1 MLLREA
7 STLLGKRSDEEN
19 EDEEKDHEPKIVS
32 VPAFSSQYCIAK
44 DVDRVL
50 RGKGTKKCVLLM
62 YEKTYEY
69 LNSVKSR
76 CYGYL
81 AFEFF
86 VWIPSRG
93 LMNCAFIIPSGH
105 PIKVCFDAALMV
117 LIFRALY
124 LIMSHVLLLY
134 NICKAQRS
142 GHLQIRLKD

>member
-62 YEKTYEY
+62 YEKTLFVRYFSKMMHKDWEMTMSAPAHVSKTRKQ
-69 LNSVKSR
+69 SVMERSARSLLRKVS
-76 CYGYL
+76 
-81 AFEFF
+81 
-86 VWIPSRG
+86 
-93 LMNCAFIIPSGH
+93 
-105 PIKVCFDAALMV
+105 IK
-117 LIFRALY
+117 
-124 LIMSHVLLLY
+124 
-134 NICKAQRS
+134 
-142 GHLQIRLKD
+142 

>member
-76 CYGYL
+76 L
-81 AFEFF
+81 F
-86 VWIPSRG
+86 VRYFSKMMHKDWEMTMSAPAHVSKTRKQSVMERSARS
-93 LMNCAFIIPSGH
+93 LLRKVS
-105 PIKVCFDAALMV
+105 IK
-117 LIFRALY
+117 
-124 LIMSHVLLLY
+124 
-134 NICKAQRS
+134 
-142 GHLQIRLKD
+142 